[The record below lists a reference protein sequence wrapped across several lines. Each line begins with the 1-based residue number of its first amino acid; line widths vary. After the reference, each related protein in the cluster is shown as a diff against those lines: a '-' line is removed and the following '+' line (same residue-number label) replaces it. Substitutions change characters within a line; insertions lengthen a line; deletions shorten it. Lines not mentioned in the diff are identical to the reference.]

1 MKISHKYLL
10 VPGAL
15 IAFLAAF
22 PVETFCQAFVL
33 GKNPSFTALN
43 LRNKKALDDVLL
55 EVRYLFTWSKFHDSS
70 QPHTEQR
77 TILVGRNTIYSRNE
91 ALYQND
97 SVATS
102 LMAKGAKGVALY
114 SNPTVPY
121 EVWTNRETK
130 NTEISYRV
138 PFDNMVISFAFPSN
152 IIQWSINEDEKQVVL
167 GYACS
172 KATTLYRGRT
182 VTAWFSEDLPYDAGP
197 YCFTGLPGLIMK
209 IELEDLSWEAIG
221 IKKGRDGEQIYTYAR
236 PRQQMSREK
245 AINFLINLYND
256 PVATYS
262 TLGVECYSAENTS
275 KILVSGSLKWEI
287 PSIIKLEQ

>member
-1 MKISHKYLL
+1 M
-10 VPGAL
+10 
-15 IAFLAAF
+15 
-22 PVETFCQAFVL
+22 
-33 GKNPSFTALN
+33 
-43 LRNKKALDDVLL
+43 LL
-55 EVRYLFTWSKFHDSS
+55 EVRYLFTWSKLHDSS

-77 TILVGRNTIYSRNE
+77 TILVGRNNIYSRNE

-275 KILVSGSLKWEI
+275 KMLVSGSLKWEI

>member
-22 PVETFCQAFVL
+22 PVQTFCQAFVL

-55 EVRYLFTWSKFHDSS
+55 EVRYLFTWSKLHDSS

-77 TILVGRNTIYSRNE
+77 TILVGRNNIYSRNE

-197 YCFTGLPGLIMK
+197 YCFTGLPGLIVRGFIMGSHRNK
-209 IELEDLSWEAIG
+209 KRKRRGANIHICPPETANVARKGHKLSY
-221 IKKGRDGEQIYTYAR
+221 K
-236 PRQQMSREK
+236 
-245 AINFLINLYND
+245 
-256 PVATYS
+256 
-262 TLGVECYSAENTS
+262 
-275 KILVSGSLKWEI
+275 SLQRSCGYI
-287 PSIIKLEQ
+287 

>member
-1 MKISHKYLL
+1 
-10 VPGAL
+10 
-15 IAFLAAF
+15 
-22 PVETFCQAFVL
+22 
-33 GKNPSFTALN
+33 
-43 LRNKKALDDVLL
+43 
-55 EVRYLFTWSKFHDSS
+55 
-70 QPHTEQR
+70 
-77 TILVGRNTIYSRNE
+77 
-91 ALYQND
+91 
-97 SVATS
+97 
-102 LMAKGAKGVALY
+102 MAKGAKGVALY